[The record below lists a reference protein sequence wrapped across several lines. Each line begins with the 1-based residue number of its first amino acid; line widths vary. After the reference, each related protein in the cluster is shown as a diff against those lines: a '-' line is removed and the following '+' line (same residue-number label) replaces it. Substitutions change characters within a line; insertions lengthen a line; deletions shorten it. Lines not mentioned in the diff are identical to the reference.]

1 LSGIDGVRRIEFFSD
16 GTKNNLH
23 RDVDMK
29 MRITDSSIP
38 GFTSIFTA
46 TTTDIGQINL
56 QALWIGRET
65 FQANL
70 NFVNTS
76 NDGLQENM

>member
-1 LSGIDGVRRIEFFSD
+1 MYL
-16 GTKNNLH
+16 
-23 RDVDMK
+23 DMK

-38 GFTSIFTA
+38 GFTSMFATA

-56 QALWIGRET
+56 QALWIGRD

-70 NFVNTS
+70 N
-76 NDGLQENM
+76 